1 MSCLSSQV
9 SRNRQRPLA
18 CRLHAEP
25 EARVGSGLGPTFRK
39 QTRCACG
46 ERGAPHGELGLRD
59 ERRYSRFMVDPFR
72 DPEWLRAMRETQRRL
87 ARQIEEPV
95 RRMNELGA
103 HRYFEQMDRIRAQV
117 MGPAQVVRRMRE
129 TIEGPARQLQRTYEQ
144 LNRALEPY
152 DIGAVL
158 REAAE
163 AGRRFELAF
172 RQSLPSNWRQLSFE
186 DAKRAQQLVV
196 EHGIPIIWVPN
207 PELTEKVLAAPGRNE
222 AQTALNS
229 ERDSVLTD
237 IETALTEVSD
247 GQLTTF
253 VAMARRAVAAAL
265 DDHPEAA
272 QALAS
277 AVLTATLDQG
287 LGFARFGEVRD
298 WAEKHPPDEAG
309 LGSYRTTLVLD
320 LAARYVLGWG
330 NEKPGYN
337 RNKTLHTISGDQY
350 TEEHSLLS
358 LMAMT
363 ALLREIQERITAR
376 ASESEDEAQAA

>member
-1 MSCLSSQV
+1 MSP
-9 SRNRQRPLA
+9 QRPWI
-18 CRLHAEP
+18 
-25 EARVGSGLGPTFRK
+25 G
-39 QTRCACG
+39 
-46 ERGAPHGELGLRD
+46 D
-59 ERRYSRFMVDPFR
+59 ERRYSRLMADPFK

-95 RRMNELGA
+95 RRMHELGA
-103 HRYFEQMDRIRAQV
+103 HRYFEQMDRVRAQV
-117 MGPAQVVRRMRE
+117 AAPAEAVRRMRE

-152 DIGAVL
+152 DIAAVL
-158 REAAE
+158 RDAAD
-163 AGRRFELAF
+163 AGRKFELAF

-186 DAKRAQQLVV
+186 DAERAQRLVV

-207 PELTEKVLAAPGRNE
+207 AELTETVLATAERKE
-222 AQTALNS
+222 AQAALNS
-229 ERDSVLTD
+229 ERDNVLTD
-237 IETALTEVSD
+237 IDTALAEISD
-247 GQLTTF
+247 QQLIRF
-253 VAMARRAVAAAL
+253 VEMSRRAVAAAR

-287 LGFARFGEVRD
+287 LGFARFGEVRE
-298 WAEKHPPDEAG
+298 WAEKNPPDEAG

-330 NEKPGYN
+330 KEKPGYN
-337 RNKTLHTISGDQY
+337 RNRTLHTISADQY

-363 ALLREIQERITAR
+363 ALLREIQERIAAR
-376 ASESEDEAQAA
+376 ASEDEDEAQAA